1 MKNGI
6 AASKGYAIGKVF
18 IQQHE
23 EIVITDEKV
32 TDVAA
37 AKEELNKALEA
48 SKVQLEA
55 IKAKTLEEIGEHEA
69 QVFAAHLELL
79 DDPGFAGEMENT
91 IENESINPM
100 KAVQM
105 VTDTFVMIFESM
117 EDAYMRERAADVKD
131 VSKRIISNLAG
142 KGGSDFAIT
151 EKNTVV
157 VAHDLTPSDTA
168 QLDRSLVVGFLTNI
182 GGRTSH
188 SAIMARTLEIPAV
201 VGLGDITT
209 SVKNGDLVIVDG
221 IKGIAIINPSEEVVA
236 EYRAKQ
242 EAFKAEQ
249 EELKKLIEVKTVT
262 KSGKRVEVC
271 GNIGKPEDIDQV
283 LANGGDGVGLF
294 RTEFLYMDRDA
305 APTEE
310 EQFEAYKTVLE
321 KANGKQVVIRTL
333 DIGGDKVLPYLPLPE
348 EMNPFLGYR
357 AIRLCLD
364 RKDIFKVQI
373 RALLR
378 ASVYGKLCV
387 MFPMISGLE
396 EFQAAKEFV
405 EECRAE
411 LHAEGVKTSETIQ
424 WGIMVEI
431 PAAAVMADELAK
443 YVDFFSIGTNDL
455 IQYTLAADRM
465 SDEIPGGVRLLPG
478 ALAAADDR
486 FLVAEQ
492 LHVGMVLREVGHVI
506 HGGVHVDQLVHV
518 IAKAVG
524 RRVDAAEGQT
534 AAEDVRAAE
543 IQVDGMGGTQTA
555 AKGDDAGVSVPAVPL
570 PGDLL
575 ELGHGL
581 VHDVVEPLLVAADA
595 PVGVAV
601 GV

>member
-1 MKNGI
+1 MKKGI

-18 IQQHE
+18 IQEHE
-23 EIVITDEKV
+23 EIVITDAKIE
-32 TDVAA
+32 DVAA
-37 AKEELNKALEA
+37 EKENLRVALEA
-48 SKVQLEA
+48 SKQQLTA
-55 IKAKTLEEIGEHEA
+55 IKEKTLAEIGEHEA
-69 QVFAAHLELL
+69 AVFEAHLTLL
-79 DDPGFAGEMENT
+79 DDPEFTGQMEMT
-91 IENESINPM
+91 IENDSLNAM
-100 KAVQM
+100 KAVQN

-117 EDAYMRERAADVKD
+117 DDAYMRERAADIKD

-142 KGGSDFAIT
+142 KGGSAFAIT
-151 EKNTVV
+151 EENTVV

-168 QLDRSLVVGFLTNI
+168 QLDRSKVCGFLTNI

-221 IKGIAIINPSEEVVA
+221 IEGVAIINPSEEV
-236 EYRAKQ
+236 E
-242 EAFKAEQ
+242 
-249 EELKKLIEVKTVT
+249 TVT

-294 RTEFLYMDRDA
+294 RTEFLYMDREQ

-310 EQFEAYKTVLE
+310 EQFTAYKTVLE

-465 SDEIPGGVRLLPG
+465 SEKVSYLYNPMHPAVLRLIKMTIDG
-478 ALAAADDR
+478 A
-486 FLVAEQ
+486 
-492 LHVGMVLREVGHVI
+492 HKHGKWVGMCGEMAGDEAAI
-506 HGGVHVDQLVHV
+506 PTLVQYGLDEFSMSATS
-518 IAKAVG
+518 ILGAKK
-524 RRVDAAEGQT
+524 
-534 AAEDVRAAE
+534 
-543 IQVDGMGGTQTA
+543 II
-555 AKGDDAGVSVPAVPL
+555 
-570 PGDLL
+570 L
-575 ELGHGL
+575 EQ
-581 VHDVVEPLLVAADA
+581 E
-595 PVGVAV
+595 
-601 GV
+601 